1 MRREAKV
8 LRAAA
13 TSTGLYSGNRIDS
26 TNCISLD
33 SATNGTSSYLPRTR
47 DRTSRL
53 TETFIG
59 PWRWR
64 RTKPLSVAL
73 PLFARQA
80 AASTATIP

>member
-33 SATNGTSSYLPRTR
+33 SATNGTVAISREPGTEPPVLPKH
-47 DRTSRL
+47 S
-53 TETFIG
+53 
-59 PWRWR
+59 
-64 RTKPLSVAL
+64 
-73 PLFARQA
+73 
-80 AASTATIP
+80 